1 MASLPACPAGARVH
15 AGACCSGLSST
26 NPGLYGLTVYVH
38 ACVRALQVR
47 VRAVGASGSGHGAW
61 SPTVEVSAKKRLH
74 TKL

>member
-1 MASLPACPAGARVH
+1 
-15 AGACCSGLSST
+15 
-26 NPGLYGLTVYVH
+26 LYGLTVYVH